1 MTVVMFGSI
10 LFLAAMVSPQAQP
23 DARTFQPIGGTTA
36 RATASV
42 RIVSGV
48 RCGRERSADAPGA
61 VRRPA
66 RLIDRYGQSQPAEL
80 LEFQ

>member
-1 MTVVMFGSI
+1 MAGIMLGPI
-10 LFLAAMVSPQAQP
+10 LLLAAMASPQSQARAQS
-23 DARTFQPIGGTTA
+23 FQPIGGATV
-36 RATASV
+36 RGTASV

-48 RCGRERSADAPGA
+48 RFGHGRSAEAPGA

-66 RLIDRYGQSQPAEL
+66 WLTDGNGQPRAAEL